1 MTQAALFPVPVPSDC
16 ADLVAAL
23 NHETAEGRVREGN
36 AWTCPGSTDEM
47 SAALIAGGWHQ
58 AGAEF
63 ERNGWTCFLR
73 SQGSGCPVIVQFRRC
88 A

>member
-1 MTQAALFPVPVPSDC
+1 MTQTALFPVTVPSDC
-16 ADLVAAL
+16 ADMVAAL
-23 NHETAEGRVREGN
+23 NHHTDADRERN

-47 SAALIAGGWHQ
+47 SAALIAGGWQ
-58 AGAEF
+58 QSGADF

-73 SQGSGCPVIVQFRRC
+73 SQGDLAPVIVQFRRL